1 MIHAAVLSGNT
12 SNGFWGGG
20 AVYSDTK
27 AEVTIYNG
35 LIRGNVI
42 KPGFLI
48 GIGGKTISAQGG
60 GVWNCPT
67 GSTVMHVTRGVG
79 IFDNIAPNVHQ
90 DKNGGAGDDFA
101 SILKYFGDNPETH
114 NSVVVAERMLGGSP
128 RQWFQDGSAS
138 GVHTNWSDGKAVPRY
153 SAEGPNTEHGYQA
166 KRKSHREYGF

>member
-1 MIHAAVLSGNT
+1 MIHAAVLNGNT
-12 SNGFWGGG
+12 SEGFWGGG

-101 SILKYFGDNPETH
+101 L
-114 NSVVVAERMLGGSP
+114 
-128 RQWFQDGSAS
+128 AS
-138 GVHTNWSDGKAVPRY
+138 
-153 SAEGPNTEHGYQA
+153 
-166 KRKSHREYGF
+166 